1 MLATRDT
8 IISTLQ
14 KDNLDNEKLIKLLR
28 NQKQILS
35 NKNADL
41 RSGDI
46 PKTVKNRIVEDTL
59 KGKHLN
65 MTCIISRMILV
76 KTHCCLNDFLINF

>member
-14 KDNLDNEKLIKLLR
+14 KDNKDNEKLIKLLR

-35 NKNADL
+35 DKNADL
-41 RSGDI
+41 RSGNI
-46 PKTVKNRIVEDTL
+46 PKTVKDQIVTTTL
-59 KGKHLN
+59 EGKHSH
-65 MTCIISRMILV
+65 MT
-76 KTHCCLNDFLINF
+76 